1 MHFQYLF
8 YDKNQHEI
16 LTTYSKYLRTLCLKI
31 ICAIIT
37 DLLGISDAHVVICMS
52 IPDKNNAVKSIVTPF
67 QFYYILF

>member
-1 MHFQYLF
+1 MTVQLF
-8 YDKNQHEI
+8 IMIQNKPEI
-16 LTTYSKYLRTLCLKI
+16 LATYSKYLRTLCLKI

-37 DLLGISDAHVVICMS
+37 DLLGISDSHVVVCMS